1 MVENLSKIWTTGR
14 FDSLNSSPSWWNSDS
29 IISTN
34 WIDNLKFNAFFQKSL
49 ILFWFELIQTSKNKT
64 RKNFN
69 YDVVENLSKIWAT
82 GRFDSLNSS
91 PSWWNSDSIIST
103 NWIDNLKFNAFFQ
116 KSLILFWFKLIQ
128 TSKNKTRKK
137 F

>member
-1 MVENLSKIWTTGR
+1 MVENLSKIWATGR

-64 RKNFN
+64 K
-69 YDVVENLSKIWAT
+69 
-82 GRFDSLNSS
+82 
-91 PSWWNSDSIIST
+91 
-103 NWIDNLKFNAFFQ
+103 
-116 KSLILFWFKLIQ
+116 
-128 TSKNKTRKK
+128 KK
-137 F
+137 FIIYGVVKIE